1 MVSEEHAPLIVGKI
15 SGVFGVKGWIK
26 VFDYSRERGDV
37 LQYGKWLLG
46 RKGHWCEREI
56 EEGQVHGKGVI
67 AKLVGCDD
75 RDTAT
80 ALQGNE
86 IAVRREWLEPPA
98 RGQYYWFQLQ
108 GLAVSN
114 LEGESL
120 GQIAALMETG
130 ANDVLV
136 IREMGDSGEIRAERL
151 VPYIDSVVKEVD
163 LKQGRVTVD
172 WELDF

>member
-1 MVSEEHAPLIVGKI
+1 MASEEHAPLIVGKI
-15 SGVFGVKGWIK
+15 NGVFGVKGWIK

-46 RKGHWCEREI
+46 GKGHWSEREI
-56 EEGQVHGKGVI
+56 EAGQIHGKGVI

-75 RDTAT
+75 RDTAA

-108 GLAVSN
+108 GLEVSN
-114 LEGESL
+114 LDGQSL
-120 GQIAALMETG
+120 GRIAALMETG

-136 IREMGDSGEIRAERL
+136 IRETGESGKTRAERL

-163 LKQGRVTVD
+163 LKQGQVTVD